1 MSGAYSQLKEL
12 VGLRFQAREL
22 AIFRQNRARSL
33 LAGTGYSP
41 FKGRGIDFEEVR
53 AYQPGDDIRSI
64 DWRVTARRMKPHT
77 KLFREE
83 RERPVLV
90 LVDQSHSMFFGSQ
103 LNFKSV
109 TAVEAGALL
118 AWATLQHSDRI
129 GGLIFDEQGLSEIRP
144 KRSKKTLM
152 HLLNKL
158 EHHNRSLKAETIP
171 HQPQDNYL
179 GRALRH
185 ARRVAH
191 PGTHIFVI
199 SDFQQ
204 LDEEGFRHLSR
215 LSGHCELMAIQ
226 VTDPLESELPRPG
239 RYDITNGMHQQT
251 INTRSR
257 HLRQEYRSRHHRF
270 QNSLKNQLASLK
282 VPLLE
287 LGADQDT
294 GSQLQA
300 WFGSRITPRRS
311 V

>member
-1 MSGAYSQLKEL
+1 MSGAYSELKEL
-12 VGLRFQAREL
+12 VSLRFQAREL
-22 AIFRQNRARSL
+22 AIFRQNHSRSL
-33 LAGTGYSP
+33 LAGSGYSP
-41 FKGRGIDFEEVR
+41 FKGRGVNFEEVR

-109 TAVEAGALL
+109 TAAEAGALL

-129 GGLIFDEQGLSEIRP
+129 GGLIFDEQSLSEIRP

-158 EHHNRSLKAETIP
+158 EQHNKSLTAENMP
-171 HQPQDNYL
+171 HQQQDNYL
-179 GRALRH
+179 SKALRH

-191 PGTHIFVI
+191 PGTNVFVI
-199 SDFQQ
+199 SDFHQ
-204 LDEEGFRHLSR
+204 LDEESFRHLSR
-215 LSGHCELMAIQ
+215 LSRHCELMAIQ

-239 RYDITNGMHQQT
+239 RYDITNGMHRKT
-251 INTRSR
+251 IDTRSR
-257 HLRQEYRSRHHRF
+257 DLRQKYRSQHHQF
-270 QNSLKNQLASLK
+270 QTSLKDQLASIR
-282 VPLLE
+282 VPLMELE
-287 LGADQDT
+287 AGQDT

-300 WFGSRITPRRS
+300 WFGSRVNRGRPA
-311 V
+311 

>member
-12 VGLRFQAREL
+12 VSLRLQAREL
-22 AIFRQNRARSL
+22 VIFRQNHSRSL

-90 LVDQSHSMFFGSQ
+90 MVDQSHSMFFGSQ

-109 TAVEAGALL
+109 TAAEAGALL

-129 GGLIFDEQGLSEIRP
+129 GGLVFDEQEFSEIRP
-144 KRSKKTLM
+144 KRSKKNLM

-158 EHHNRSLKAETIP
+158 EHHNKNLKAETIP
-171 HQPQDNYL
+171 HQKQDNYL
-179 GRALRH
+179 SKALRH

-191 PGTHIFVI
+191 PGTHIFMI

-204 LDEEGFRHLSR
+204 LDEEGFRHLSQ
-215 LSGHCELMAIQ
+215 LSRHCQLMAIQ

-239 RYDITNGMHQQT
+239 RYDITNGIHRQT

-257 HLRQEYRSRHHRF
+257 DLRQKYRSRHHRF
-270 QNSLKNQLASLK
+270 QTSLKDQLASIR

-294 GSQLQA
+294 GPQLQV
-300 WFGSRITPRRS
+300 WFGSRINPRRPL
-311 V
+311 